1 MKWFTLSFSVF
12 FFVHTSGQVTENFDS
27 LSDIIYG
34 NEEEVHNLLSGTW
47 VSLGCIINSDKERG
61 DSGRAVRFRHNNE
74 TKSYLEFHG
83 TNANGIAGG
92 IGTVSFWVRHWTD
105 NTGGSG
111 VSFNVEYKQKDAS
124 TWTQVGNETQVSS
137 PDYMQKSFT
146 VNQSADDLY
155 LRIISVGNTER
166 LLLDDFE
173 LTGHTLGFEN
183 WHQSVSIYPNPTQI
197 KTVYFQGM
205 PGSKE
210 VMIYDLHGKQL
221 LHKTVNEHLNIESLV
236 PGLYVAKIHVQQ
248 QIFTE
253 KLVVR

>member
-1 MKWFTLSFSVF
+1 
-12 FFVHTSGQVTENFDS
+12 
-27 LSDIIYG
+27 
-34 NEEEVHNLLSGTW
+34 
-47 VSLGCIINSDKERG
+47 
-61 DSGRAVRFRHNNE
+61 
-74 TKSYLEFHG
+74 
-83 TNANGIAGG
+83 
-92 IGTVSFWVRHWTD
+92 
-105 NTGGSG
+105 
-111 VSFNVEYKQKDAS
+111 
-124 TWTQVGNETQVSS
+124 
-137 PDYMQKSFT
+137 MQKSFT

-173 LTGHTLGFEN
+173 LTGYTLGFEN

-210 VMIYDLHGKQL
+210 VMIYSLHGKQL
-221 LHKTVNEHLNIESLV
+221 LHKTVNEHLNVESLV
-236 PGLYVAKIHVQQ
+236 PGLYVAKVHVQQ